1 MKASYTFS
9 IGVCL
14 IAFWAIC
21 TVLRIGPNTS
31 CCLNLTPTAAK
42 LAHPVKWFVVHSF
55 MMMILLSQISHSLIG
70 MIHHC
75 SFGKSLSGS
84 SKLPLVWTKFRY
96 IYLPLVVCFSRHRQW
111 L

>member
-31 CCLNLTPTAAK
+31 SCLNLTPTAAK
-42 LAHPVKWFVVHSF
+42 LAHPVKWFVVDSF
-55 MMMILLSQISHSLIG
+55 MMMILLSQISHSWIG
-70 MIHHC
+70 MIHHH
-75 SFGKSLSGS
+75 SFGKSLSCAS
-84 SKLPLVWTKFRY
+84 MLPLVWTKFRY
-96 IYLPLVVCFSRHRQW
+96 LMIKEKSDGF
-111 L
+111 